1 MITCNPEDCAR
12 GLFPGT
18 GSAEFQDLWTEEQAL
33 FTFQANDWSWRHL
46 VRDAWQAGD
55 WKVCRRQV
63 AIV

>member
-1 MITCNPEDCAR
+1 MVPCDPEDCAR
-12 GLFPGT
+12 RLFPGT

-46 VRDAWQAGD
+46 VGDDWQAGD
-55 WKVCRRQV
+55 WKACGGRV